1 MSLMQ
6 RFFGRRGPWMLLS
19 LLLLGW
25 LPDPSCAQ
33 VAGGGKGGAG
43 LGDMGDFGFG
53 GSFGALPGLAVPAQD
68 EPVRFSASYQLDASG
83 QRGRLSVEASP
94 EPGYW
99 IYSTT
104 QPPGG
109 PLPTQFALKTPG
121 IRLLGPFAPDAP
133 PKDAFD
139 PLFSMQVEKHPE
151 RVVWTAPI
159 ALDAAVDAAGFT
171 IELAVDGLV
180 CSDQTCVPLEVPPLR
195 ASFAGTYGPA
205 AETPV
210 GVFRD
215 TDSHIAWRGELTS
228 ASGLPGQSLRLRL
241 TATPEPGFHI
251 YELVPGEAE
260 ENFRTLLV
268 IDQAGGLRFGRP
280 SASAAPV
287 TQEVIAGELNVVYY
301 PGEVTFEVPIA
312 IPASAGEGLY
322 LFSGMVGY
330 QACDDQSCD
339 APLGLRF
346 RGEVEVLSG
355 GAVSAGDSPLPTPL
369 ELAKVEYAEVVGSPQ
384 LTRWIADE
392 AVGYASTRTMG
403 ELLRLLGLALIG
415 GFILN
420 FMPCV
425 LPVIGLKVMGFLQEG
440 GDDPRRVK
448 LLNLSFIAGMLSVV
462 MLLALLTVATRSF
475 GEVMYWGEQ
484 FGIFEFR
491 LAVCIVLFALALS
504 FLGVWEIPIPGF
516 ATSQTSGQLMQREG
530 MQGAFYK
537 GILTTVVATPCSGP
551 LLGSVFALLLTEPA
565 WVIWLMFFGVGFGLS
580 LPYLVI
586 AFYPA
591 ALRWLPKPGQWM
603 QTLKEI
609 LAFPL
614 LFTVVFFLTTID
626 VDYRIAVVASLVAV
640 WFACWWVGRLSPWA
654 SIGRRLAVWSGA
666 IGLSVAATIGFLM
679 FLGPVKQLIRWEP
692 YSEARLAELTAEG
705 KTVMIDFTADW
716 CVNCKWNLKTAI
728 ELEDVAAV
736 IQEQGIVPLLADWTD
751 RGPAIKEKLRQL
763 ESASIPVLAIYPAE
777 SPEEP
782 IILRDIVTKSQ
793 VIRSLREAGPS
804 RGVAV
809 PAADQER
816 VVRAEGPVAGPN
828 RR

>member
-1 MSLMQ
+1 VL
-6 RFFGRRGPWMLLS
+6 FGLLS
-19 LLLLGW
+19 A
-25 LPDPSCAQ
+25 PSSAQ

-43 LGDMGDFGFG
+43 LGDFGFG
-53 GSFGALPGLAVPAQD
+53 GLSGLAAPAQE
-68 EPVRFSASYQLDASG
+68 EPVRFSASYQLDATG
-83 QRGRLSVEASP
+83 RRGRLSVEAVP

-109 PLPTQFALKTPG
+109 PLPTIFTIKTPG
-121 IRLLGPFAPDAP
+121 VRLLGPFAPDSP

-139 PLFSMQVEKHPE
+139 QLFSMQVEKHPDP
-151 RVVWTAPI
+151 VVWTAPI
-159 ALDAAVDAAGFT
+159 AIDSPVDPASLAM
-171 IELAVDGLV
+171 ELAVDGLL
-180 CSDQTCVPLEVPPLR
+180 CSDQTCVPLDVPQLK
-195 ASFAGTYGPA
+195 AAFAGTYGPA

-210 GVFRD
+210 GVFKD
-215 TDSHIAWRGELTS
+215 PDSHIGWRAELTS
-228 ASGLPGQSLRLRL
+228 ARGAPGESVGLRL
-241 TATPEPGFHI
+241 TATPDPGFHI

-260 ENFRTLLV
+260 ENYRTLLV

-280 SASAAPV
+280 SASVSPV
-287 TQEVIAGELNVVYY
+287 TQEVIAGELEVVYY
-301 PGEVTFEVPIA
+301 PGEVIFEVPIT

-346 RGEVEVLSG
+346 RGELE
-355 GAVSAGDSPLPTPL
+355 VSADGAAAAADAPQPTPL
-369 ELAKVEYAEVVGSPQ
+369 QLEKVDYAKVVGSPQ
-384 LTRWIADE
+384 LTRWIADDSRTY
-392 AVGYASTRTMG
+392 VSTRTTG
-403 ELLRLLGLALIG
+403 ELLRLLGLAIIG

-565 WVIWLMFFGVGFGLS
+565 WVIWLMFLGVGFGLS

-591 ALRWLPKPGQWM
+591 ALGWLPKPGQWM

-626 VDYRIAVVASLVAV
+626 ADYRIAVVASLVAV

-666 IGLSVAATIGFLM
+666 LGLSVAATIGFLT

-736 IQEQGIVPLLADWTD
+736 IQEHGIVPLLADWTD

-763 ESASIPVLAIYPAE
+763 ESASIPVLAIYPSG
-777 SPEEP
+777 SPDEP
-782 IILRDIVTKSQ
+782 IILRDIVTKGQ

-804 RGVAV
+804 RGVTL
-809 PAADQER
+809 PANGEEPL
-816 VVRAEGPVAGPN
+816 VRTESNDDRQN
-828 RR
+828 RG